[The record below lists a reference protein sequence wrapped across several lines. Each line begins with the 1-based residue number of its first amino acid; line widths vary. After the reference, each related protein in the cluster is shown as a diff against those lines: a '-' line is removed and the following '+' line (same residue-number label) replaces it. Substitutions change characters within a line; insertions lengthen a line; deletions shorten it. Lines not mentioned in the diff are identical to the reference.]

1 VHLSKHKA
9 STPAA
14 RIMSFRNR
22 PMLARLRPDWLYR
35 SSRPPAAVRVCRL
48 SGSPALRDR
57 PSSGVAGS
65 LPSNF
70 VSSLAGTKRRAG
82 RNGRSSNGLRRLTD
96 MRAEG
101 MTTPIEA
108 IYGSMRNHAFKPDVQ
123 LRIRQLAGVVDQSG
137 NVIPGYVRHD
147 NGCIVDASTVGHG

>member
-1 VHLSKHKA
+1 
-9 STPAA
+9 
-14 RIMSFRNR
+14 
-22 PMLARLRPDWLYR
+22 
-35 SSRPPAAVRVCRL
+35 
-48 SGSPALRDR
+48 
-57 PSSGVAGS
+57 
-65 LPSNF
+65 
-70 VSSLAGTKRRAG
+70 
-82 RNGRSSNGLRRLTD
+82 
-96 MRAEG
+96 